1 MAKTEKQEEV
11 LQEVNT
17 DVKSEET
24 PVEQSKQEELKIKH
38 RVLEDGGDFK
48 LKPVKFKTKKEKSQ
62 EQTGVEKAVED
73 QKTETEDI
81 KAGQAGTIMK
91 EETAAQSTVSLDQQ
105 LAAMGGSQQAIA
117 DIQQET
123 FQEVKGASD
132 KEKMEIR
139 KRKEQQLQRA
149 IRQRRK
155 SGFQGRRSLI
165 TGQSGG
171 RGYA

>member
-1 MAKTEKQEEV
+1 LVEDVIMCKSRRRRKQSNA
-11 LQEVNT
+11 QTGMT
-17 DVKSEET
+17 DDEMRAEIARLNEET
-24 PVEQSKQEELKIKH
+24 RRIQANTATIL
-38 RVLEDGGDFK
+38 
-48 LKPVKFKTKKEKSQ
+48 
-62 EQTGVEKAVED
+62 A
-73 QKTETEDI
+73 ETEDI

-105 LAAMGGSQQAIA
+105 LAALGGSQQAIA

-123 FQEVKGASD
+123 FQEVKGATD